1 MLPSAEN
8 GIASHADGG
17 GILYSAG
24 KMLLKC
30 YKINNDVMLKLCYDE
45 CVRVDNYILKKGLLT
60 HYEKKDNSHSRGAG
74 TDFNRGAGRIWR
86 KDTGQVY
93 LQ

>member
-30 YKINNDVMLKLCYDE
+30 YKINNDVMLKL
-45 CVRVDNYILKKGLLT
+45 
-60 HYEKKDNSHSRGAG
+60 
-74 TDFNRGAGRIWR
+74 
-86 KDTGQVY
+86 
-93 LQ
+93 

>member
-8 GIASHADGG
+8 GIASHADSG
-17 GILYSAG
+17 GILYSSG

-30 YKINNDVMLKLCYDE
+30 YKINNDAMPKLWYDN

-60 HYEKKDNSHSRGAG
+60 HYEKKDNPDNRGSG
-74 TDFNRGAGRIWR
+74 TDFNRGSGRIWR
-86 KDTGQVY
+86 
-93 LQ
+93 